1 MSGYHTVVVGTDGSV
16 PSMRAVEHAAW
27 IAAASDAKLIITTAY
42 VHHGD
47 EAPYHHSE
55 EPRAEDLLKEE
66 GWQVHGDAPI
76 YERLHEARERA
87 EAVGASNIEVRPIIG
102 GPVHVLLDLAEEVQA
117 DLLVVGNLGMNSIA
131 GRLLGSVPAS
141 ITHHAKTDV
150 LVVHTR
156 D

>member
-1 MSGYHTVVVGTDGSV
+1 MSGYHTVVVGTDGSG

-27 IAAASDAKLIITTAY
+27 IAAAEAKLIITTAY

-55 EPRAEDLLKEE
+55 QPRAEDLLKEE

-87 EAVGASNIEVRPIIG
+87 KAAGATNIEVRPIIG
-102 GPVHVLLDLAEEVQA
+102 APVHVLLDLAEEVQA
-117 DLLVVGNLGMNSIA
+117 DLLVVGNLGMATIK

-141 ITHHAKTDV
+141 IAHHAKIDV

>member
-1 MSGYHTVVVGTDGSV
+1 MLGLRPGAGQGGAGADALQRR
-16 PSMRAVEHAAW
+16 RA
-27 IAAASDAKLIITTAY
+27 DRT
-42 VHHGD
+42 
-47 EAPYHHSE
+47 PQ
-55 EPRAEDLLKEE
+55 
-66 GWQVHGDAPI
+66 QVHGDAPI

-87 EAVGASNIEVRPIIG
+87 EAAGATNIEVRPIIG

-117 DLLVVGNLGMNSIA
+117 DLLVVGNLGMTTTG

-141 ITHHAKTDV
+141 VTHHAKTDV

>member
-1 MSGYHTVVVGTDGSV
+1 MSGYHTVVVGTDGSG
-16 PSMRAVEHAAW
+16 PSMRAVGHAAW

-55 EPRAEDLLKEE
+55 EPRAEDLLKDE
-66 GWQVHGDAPI
+66 GWQVHGDAAI

-87 EAVGASNIEVRPIIG
+87 EAAGATNIEVRPIIG
-102 GPVHVLLDLAEEVQA
+102 GPVHVLVHLAEEVQA
-117 DLLVVGNLGMNSIA
+117 DLLVVGNLGMTTTA

-141 ITHHAKTDV
+141 VTHHAKTDV

>member
-1 MSGYHTVVVGTDGSV
+1 MSGYHTVVVGTDGSG

-47 EAPYHHSE
+47 QAPYHHSE
-55 EPRAEDLLKEE
+55 QPRAEDLLKDE
-66 GWQVHGDAPI
+66 GWQVHG
-76 YERLHEARERA
+76 ERHPRDI
-87 EAVGASNIEVRPIIG
+87 SWRPRTGRGG
-102 GPVHVLLDLAEEVQA
+102 GPRTSKCGRSSAARSMGGGLAEEVKA
-117 DLLVVGNLGMNSIA
+117 DLLVVGNLGMTTTR

-141 ITHHAKTDV
+141 VTHHAKADV